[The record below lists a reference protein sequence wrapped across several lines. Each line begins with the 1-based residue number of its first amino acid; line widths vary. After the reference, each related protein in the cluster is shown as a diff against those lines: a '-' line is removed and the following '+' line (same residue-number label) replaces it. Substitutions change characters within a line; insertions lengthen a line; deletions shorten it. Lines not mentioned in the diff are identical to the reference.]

1 MVRAHD
7 ATCKGYSFSSLDING
22 AWATETG
29 PNAPFQREE
38 GKGATYSFVDSKL
51 LQ

>member
-1 MVRAHD
+1 MPPL
-7 ATCKGYSFSSLDING
+7 FLDING

-38 GKGATYSFVDSKL
+38 GKGASYSFVDSKF
-51 LQ
+51 